1 MKRAYGVWGVAA
13 AAAIAVS
20 AVSAVAQEDA
30 PRREQRKERPQQAA
44 GAERRG
50 AMAGGMQRGGGMQ
63 GAMGRETM
71 LAHFVSNPKT
81 AQRLG
86 LTSNQVA
93 ALSEKLDA
101 IQKQKVQVR
110 AELEIA
116 GMEQAKLLAA
126 EKVDEAAIMAAVEK
140 TGSAHTR
147 LAKLEIQPIIELKKV
162 LTPAQVAM
170 AKDMVRER
178 LRDRM
183 AAEGE
188 ADAAGPRSGKAEGD
202 RGPMAPPEPPPAPE
216 GEGQ

>member
-20 AVSAVAQEDA
+20 AVSVMAQEDA
-30 PRREQRKERPQQAA
+30 PRRERKERPQQAA

-126 EKVDEAAIMAAVEK
+126 EKVDEAAIMTAVEK

-183 AAEGE
+183 AAE
-188 ADAAGPRSGKAEGD
+188 AAEGE